1 MFVHRNSG
9 LGVGENQFRIT
20 EVGNGHGVL
29 GAGFE
34 EGTFISAAGLDDAVR
49 VQDAVF
55 IQGDEAADC
64 AVVANDFLLGGF
76 LSALGQDLHMLD
88 VLQEI
93 GDDVVN

>member
-1 MFVHRNSG
+1 MFIRRESG

-20 EVGNGHGVL
+20 EGSNGHGIL

-34 EGTFISAAGLDDAVR
+34 EGIFISVAGLDDAVR

-64 AVVANDFLLGGF
+64 TVVSHDLLLGGF